1 MGGGSD
7 QSRAPWWVANPW
19 ALIAVVVIAGGA
31 PTIGSRFVPLLNPGN
46 NGATVATAAQN
57 TATAAAGTQSVVAMI
72 YEEVKQLREQ
82 VTEQTDTVKGM
93 DKKLGDLKSYV
104 DIVERELRARDD
116 EMNNDLRSEI
126 LRMFDELRNE
136 IGRVPDP

>member
-19 ALIAVVVIAGGA
+19 ALIAVVVLAGGV
-31 PTIGSRFVPLLNPGN
+31 PTIGSRFVPVLNPATN
-46 NGATVATAAQN
+46 TATVATAAQN

-72 YEEVKQLREQ
+72 YEEVKQLRQQ

-104 DIVERELRARDD
+104 DIVERELRARDT
-116 EMNNDLRSEI
+116 ELNEGLRSEI
-126 LRMFDELRNE
+126 LQMFDELRTE
-136 IGRVPDP
+136 INKVPAP

>member
-19 ALIAVVVIAGGA
+19 ALIAVVVLAGGV
-31 PTIGSRFVPLLNPGN
+31 PTIGSRFVPVLNPATN
-46 NGATVATAAQN
+46 TATVATAAQN

-72 YEEVKQLREQ
+72 YDEVKQLRQQ

-104 DIVERELRARDD
+104 DIVERELRARDT
-116 EMNNDLRSEI
+116 ELNEGLRSEI
-126 LRMFDELRNE
+126 LRMFDELRTE
-136 IGRVPDP
+136 INKVPAP